1 MFADSFCDSSW
12 ADRSLRGWTTLISF
26 AAQAVALGSLLL
38 LPLFFAAGLPRPQW
52 MAHLVAPARAS
63 APLAPA
69 VETRSLGAGFGSLSL
84 NRPIMFPSRIPRAI
98 STGEEAA
105 PPAIDLGLAGAAAGA
120 GPGTAGFDSIGPEAN
135 TWVPPPAPP
144 ALRPL
149 RVSRM
154 MEGNLIHRVQP
165 EYPALAK
172 MARVQGAVVLHAVI
186 SKQGTI
192 EGLEVISG
200 PPALVGAAVDGVR
213 QWRYRPYYLHDEPV
227 EVDTQVTVNFVL
239 AGG

>member
-12 ADRSLRGWTTLISF
+12 ASRSHRGWTTLISF
-26 AAQAVALGSLLL
+26 ALQAVILGSLLL
-38 LPLFFAAGLPRPQW
+38 LPLFFTAGLPRPQW
-52 MAHLVAPARAS
+52 MAHLVAPARPS
-63 APLAPA
+63 AALAAA
-69 VETRSLGAGFGSLSL
+69 VETRSPGSGLGSPSL
-84 NRPIMFPSRIPRAI
+84 NRPFLTPSWIPRTI
-98 STGEEAA
+98 STGEEAT
-105 PPAIDLGLAGAAAGA
+105 PPTIDPGLVGAA
-120 GPGTAGFDSIGPEAN
+120 GPGRTVLDSIGTGAN
-135 TWVPPPAPP
+135 ALVPPPPPP

-149 RVSRM
+149 RVSRV
-154 MEGNLIHRVQP
+154 MEGNLVHRVQH
-165 EYPALAK
+165 EYPALAR

-200 PPALVGAAVDGVR
+200 PPALVGAAVDAVR
-213 QWRYRPYYLHDEPV
+213 QWRYRPYYLNDEPV

>member
-12 ADRSLRGWTTLISF
+12 GNRSHRGWTTLISF
-26 AAQAVALGSLLL
+26 AVQAVVLGSLLL
-38 LPLFFAAGLPRPQW
+38 LPLFFTVGLPRPQW
-52 MAHLVAPARAS
+52 MAHLVAPARTS
-63 APLAPA
+63 VPLAPA
-69 VETRSLGAGFGSLSL
+69 VETRSLGSGLGSLSL
-84 NRPIMFPSRIPRAI
+84 NRPIMFPSRIPRTI
-98 STGEEAA
+98 STGEEAT
-105 PPAIDLGLAGAAAGA
+105 PPTIDSSLVGAAPGT
-120 GPGTAGFDSIGPEAN
+120 GPGTAVFDSIGTGASAL
-135 TWVPPPAPP
+135 VPPAPP

-149 RVSRM
+149 RVSRV
-154 MEGNLIHRVQP
+154 MEGNLVHRVQP

-172 MARVQGAVVLHAVI
+172 TAHVQGAVVLHAVI

-200 PPALVGAAVDGVR
+200 PPALVGAAVDAVR
-213 QWRYRPYYLHDEPV
+213 QWRYRPYYLNDEPV

>member
-12 ADRSLRGWTTLISF
+12 ANRSHRGWTTLISF
-26 AAQAVALGSLLL
+26 ALQAVVLGSLLL
-38 LPLFFAAGLPRPQW
+38 LPLLFTAGLSRPQW
-52 MAHLVAPARAS
+52 MAHLVAPARSA

-69 VETRSLGAGFGSLSL
+69 VATRSLSSGFGSLSL
-84 NRPIMFPSRIPRAI
+84 NQPIMTPSRIPRTI
-98 STGEEAA
+98 SSGEEAT
-105 PPAIDLGLAGAAAGA
+105 PPMIDSSLAGAAAGT
-120 GPGTAGFDSIGPEAN
+120 GPGTAVFDSLGTGAN
-135 TWVPPPAPP
+135 AWVPPPPP

-149 RVSRM
+149 RVSRV
-154 MEGNLIHRVQP
+154 MEGNLVHRVQP

-200 PPALVGAAVDGVR
+200 PPALVKAAVDAVR
-213 QWRYRPYYLHDEPV
+213 QWRYRPYYLNDEPV

>member
-12 ADRSLRGWTTLISF
+12 ANRSHRGWTTLISF
-26 AAQAVALGSLLL
+26 AVQAVVLGSLLL
-38 LPLFFAAGLPRPQW
+38 LPLFFTAGLPRPQW
-52 MAHLVAPARAS
+52 MAHLVAPARTS

-69 VETRSLGAGFGSLSL
+69 VETRSLGSGLGSLSL
-84 NRPIMFPSRIPRAI
+84 NRPIMTPSRIPRTI

-105 PPAIDLGLAGAAAGA
+105 PPTIDSGLVGAAAGT
-120 GPGTAGFDSIGPEAN
+120 GPGTAVLDSIGTGATP
-135 TWVPPPAPP
+135 WCRLAPP

-149 RVSRM
+149 RVSRV

-186 SKQGTI
+186 SKQGYDR
-192 EGLEVISG
+192 GPGGDQRASG
-200 PPALVGAAVDGVR
+200 PGRGSGRCGAPVAVPALLS
-213 QWRYRPYYLHDEPV
+213 Q
-227 EVDTQVTVNFVL
+227 
-239 AGG
+239 

>member
-12 ADRSLRGWTTLISF
+12 AIRSLRGWTTLISF
-26 AAQAVALGSLLL
+26 AVQAVVLESLLL
-38 LPLFFAAGLPRPQW
+38 LPLFFTAGLPRPQW
-52 MAHLVAPARAS
+52 MAHLVAPARTS
-63 APLAPA
+63 TPLAAA
-69 VETRSLGAGFGSLSL
+69 VETRSLGSGFGSLSL
-84 NRPIMFPSRIPRAI
+84 NRPIMTPSRIPRTI
-98 STGEEAA
+98 STGEEAT
-105 PPAIDLGLAGAAAGA
+105 PPTIDSSLVGGAGT
-120 GPGTAGFDSIGPEAN
+120 GPGTAVFSSIGTGAN
-135 TWVPPPAPP
+135 ALAPPPAPP

-149 RVSRM
+149 RVSRV

-200 PPALVGAAVDGVR
+200 PPALVGAAVDAVR
-213 QWRYRPYYLHDEPV
+213 QWRYRPYYLNDEPV

-239 AGG
+239 AGA

>member
-12 ADRSLRGWTTLISF
+12 ANRSHRGWTTLISF
-26 AAQAVALGSLLL
+26 AVQAVVLGSLLL
-38 LPLFFAAGLPRPQW
+38 LPLLFTAGLPRPQW
-52 MAHLVAPARAS
+52 MARLVAPARPS

-69 VETRSLGAGFGSLSL
+69 VETRSLGSGFGSLSL
-84 NRPIMFPSRIPRAI
+84 NRPIMTPSRIPRII
-98 STGEEAA
+98 SAGEEAT
-105 PPAIDLGLAGAAAGA
+105 PPMIDSRLVGAAGT
-120 GPGTAGFDSIGPEAN
+120 GPGTVLDSIGTGAN
-135 TWVPPPAPP
+135 ALVPAPPPP

-149 RVSRM
+149 RVSRV
-154 MEGNLIHRVQP
+154 MEGNLVHRVQP

-192 EGLEVISG
+192 KGLEVMSG
-200 PPALVGAAVDGVR
+200 PPALVGAAVDAVR
-213 QWRYRPYYLHDEPV
+213 QWRYRPYYLNDEPV

>member
-12 ADRSLRGWTTLISF
+12 ANRSHRGWTTLISF
-26 AAQAVALGSLLL
+26 AVQVVALGSLLL
-38 LPLFFAAGLPRPQW
+38 LPLFFTTGLPRPQW
-52 MAHLVAPARAS
+52 MAHLVAPARTS
-63 APLAPA
+63 VPPAPA
-69 VETRSLGAGFGSLSL
+69 VETRSLGSGFGSLSL
-84 NRPIMFPSRIPRAI
+84 NRPIMTPSRIPQTI
-98 STGEEAA
+98 STGEEAT
-105 PPAIDLGLAGAAAGA
+105 PPTIDSNLLGAAAGT
-120 GPGTAGFDSIGPEAN
+120 GPGTGVLDSIGTGAN
-135 TWVPPPAPP
+135 ALVPPPPP

-149 RVSRM
+149 RVSRV
-154 MEGNLIHRVQP
+154 MEGNLVHRVQP

-172 MARVQGAVVLHAVI
+172 MAHVQGAVVLHAVI

-200 PPALVGAAVDGVR
+200 PPALVGAAVDAVR
-213 QWRYRPYYLHDEPV
+213 QWRYRPYYLNDEPV

>member
-1 MFADSFCDSSW
+1 MFADSFCESSW
-12 ADRSLRGWTTLISF
+12 ANRSHRGRSTLVSF
-26 AAQAVALGSLLL
+26 AVQAVVLGSLLL
-38 LPLFFAAGLPRPQW
+38 LPLFFTAGLPRPQW
-52 MAHLVAPARAS
+52 MAHLVAPARTS

-69 VETRSLGAGFGSLSL
+69 VETRSLGSGLGSLSF
-84 NRPIMFPSRIPRAI
+84 NRPIMPPSWIPRTI

-105 PPAIDLGLAGAAAGA
+105 LPPIDPSLVGAAG
-120 GPGTAGFDSIGPEAN
+120 GRGDGTAVPNSIGTGAN
-135 TWVPPPAPP
+135 AFVPPPPPAP
-144 ALRPL
+144 RPL
-149 RVSRM
+149 RVSRV
-154 MEGNLIHRVQP
+154 MEGNLVHRVQP

-172 MARVQGAVVLHAVI
+172 MARVQGAVVLHAII

-200 PPALVGAAVDGVR
+200 PPALVEATVEAVR
-213 QWRYRPYYLHDEPV
+213 QWRYRPYYLDDEPV

>member
-1 MFADSFCDSSW
+1 
-12 ADRSLRGWTTLISF
+12 
-26 AAQAVALGSLLL
+26 
-38 LPLFFAAGLPRPQW
+38 
-52 MAHLVAPARAS
+52 
-63 APLAPA
+63 
-69 VETRSLGAGFGSLSL
+69 
-84 NRPIMFPSRIPRAI
+84 
-98 STGEEAA
+98 
-105 PPAIDLGLAGAAAGA
+105 
-120 GPGTAGFDSIGPEAN
+120 
-135 TWVPPPAPP
+135 
-144 ALRPL
+144 
-149 RVSRM
+149 

-200 PPALVGAAVDGVR
+200 PPALVEAAVDAVR
-213 QWRYRPYYLHDEPV
+213 QWRYRPYYLNDEPV

>member
-1 MFADSFCDSSW
+1 MFADSFCDSSS
-12 ADRSLRGWTTLISF
+12 AHRSLRGWTTLISF
-26 AAQAVALGSLLL
+26 AVQAVVLGSLLL
-38 LPLFFAAGLPRPQW
+38 LPLFFTAGLPRPQW

-69 VETRSLGAGFGSLSL
+69 VETRSLGSGFESLSL
-84 NRPIMFPSRIPRAI
+84 NRPIMFPSRIPRTI

-105 PPAIDLGLAGAAAGA
+105 PPAIDPGLVGAGT
-120 GPGTAGFDSIGPEAN
+120 GPGTAVFDSIGTGAH
-135 TWVPPPAPP
+135 TLVPPPAPP
-144 ALRPL
+144 ALRPP
-149 RVSRM
+149 RVSRV

-172 MARVQGAVVLHAVI
+172 MVRVQGAVVLHAVI

-200 PPALVGAAVDGVR
+200 PPALVGAAVDAVR
-213 QWRYRPYYLHDEPV
+213 QWRYRPYYLNDEPV

>member
-1 MFADSFCDSSW
+1 M
-12 ADRSLRGWTTLISF
+12 T
-26 AAQAVALGSLLL
+26 
-38 LPLFFAAGLPRPQW
+38 
-52 MAHLVAPARAS
+52 PAW
-63 APLAPA
+63 
-69 VETRSLGAGFGSLSL
+69 
-84 NRPIMFPSRIPRAI
+84 IPRTIA
-98 STGEEAA
+98 TGEEATL
-105 PPAIDLGLAGAAAGA
+105 PPIDPSLVGAAAGT
-120 GPGTAGFDSIGPEAN
+120 GSGGVVLNSIGTGAN
-135 TWVPPPAPP
+135 AFVPPPPPAP
-144 ALRPL
+144 RPL
-149 RVSRM
+149 RISRV

-200 PPALVGAAVDGVR
+200 PPALAPAAVEAVR
-213 QWRYRPYYLHDEPV
+213 QWRYRPYYLDDEPV